1 MENYDQS
8 GPQAHWQSEER
19 LFISG
24 VELSV
29 APPVELNVDSAELRY
44 QKLTRI
50 VSEHAIPQLLTRHGQ
65 AQEKTA
71 AHPVSGLAEIHELGR
86 ILLGPDSDTAAS
98 FILSLRDQGVSLD
111 DLYTGLL
118 GPTAAH
124 LGELWDEDRID
135 FVDVTLGVARLQR
148 LVMSFEGLSEIPD
161 QDEKRKILLVGAPG
175 EQHSLGNS
183 IIQRFFRS
191 SGWHVWTCTAQDAEN
206 IDQIAADEWLAVVGF
221 SLNLDTN
228 MKGLCSAIT
237 KIRANSVNP
246 KVGII
251 VGGSAIQR
259 NPHWVSETGADGTA
273 ANGPA
278 AVILAKK
285 LLAEALA

>member
-1 MENYDQS
+1 M
-8 GPQAHWQSEER
+8 
-19 LFISG
+19 
-24 VELSV
+24 
-29 APPVELNVDSAELRY
+29 
-44 QKLTRI
+44 
-50 VSEHAIPQLLTRHGQ
+50 
-65 AQEKTA
+65 
-71 AHPVSGLAEIHELGR
+71 
-86 ILLGPDSDTAAS
+86 
-98 FILSLRDQGVSLD
+98 
-111 DLYTGLL
+111 
-118 GPTAAH
+118 
-124 LGELWDEDRID
+124 
-135 FVDVTLGVARLQR
+135 DVTLGVARLQR